1 VYDRVKSALDDGRN
15 VYQFDLTY
23 TYEITFHEAYS
34 VICDIRKDYW
44 GIYVKEKLGGL
55 EWYRKNNKLKP
66 IYCPKCGVEM
76 EHIESYERIMGT
88 DVIVCRNYDCK
99 GWVCGC
105 CSSAKRNR
113 LRMKFYDIIQESG
126 LSQSFSSVDEW
137 LNSENHY
144 DKHDKEVQN
153 LLYALKYKKEEFYD
167 EHHVFDDNVFVQKM
181 NTNNIYCLSSLEFP
195 VAFALSNLDI
205 DWGFVFYIP
214 SYNSFS
220 LQNVSDDNFY
230 NKQVVLLD
238 SCKALIPLLINGK
251 DATFKYFC
259 RTIQNLLEE
268 EKVWH
273 PYKTTCSV
281 AMVHDMRNDSY
292 ESEIRELTSFFIEDL

>member
-1 VYDRVKSALDDGRN
+1 MLLSLSSPQKHKYVYDRVKSALDDGRN

-76 EHIESYERIMGT
+76 EHIESYERIMGM

-99 GWVCGC
+99 CWFC
-105 CSSAKRNR
+105 
-113 LRMKFYDIIQESG
+113 
-126 LSQSFSSVDEW
+126 
-137 LNSENHY
+137 HY
-144 DKHDKEVQN
+144 CNE
-153 LLYALKYKKEEFYD
+153 
-167 EHHVFDDNVFVQKM
+167 
-181 NTNNIYCLSSLEFP
+181 
-195 VAFALSNLDI
+195 
-205 DWGFVFYIP
+205 
-214 SYNSFS
+214 
-220 LQNVSDDNFY
+220 
-230 NKQVVLLD
+230 
-238 SCKALIPLLINGK
+238 
-251 DATFKYFC
+251 
-259 RTIQNLLEE
+259 
-268 EKVWH
+268 WH

-292 ESEIRELTSFFIEDL
+292 ESEIRELTSFFTI